1 MKYLAYE
8 CKDFSDTL
16 FVKYSCREALKVIK
30 QLVEK
35 VNDLELENKALREGE
50 MTMKTLEIGAV
61 RGRHEMPVDTFV
73 FDNAI
78 VNFDIK
84 EIEDHVANR
93 MDQEVFS
100 RDGITYGAVVLY
112 VTGLTVVTTSVM
124 KWCVEHDITLT
135 LMHYNTATQN
145 YDPQV
150 VYEGW
155 LLDVMY

>member
-35 VNDLELENKALREGE
+35 VNDLESQNKALREGE

-61 RGRHEMPVDTFV
+61 RGRHEMPVDKFV
-73 FDNAI
+73 FDEAI
-78 VNFDIK
+78 TNFDIK
-84 EIEDHVANR
+84 AIESHVANR
-93 MDQEVFS
+93 LNQEVF
-100 RDGITYGAVVLY
+100 RHDGITYGTVILY

-135 LMHYNTATQN
+135 LMHYNTTTQG
-145 YDPQV
+145 YDSQL